1 MKTDDTVVVTKPDF
15 EAVSRKLGEFIK
27 ELKPNEKEIMGWLM
41 QLAGW
46 SPSLFLPH
54 RFHYKPRGA
63 KVLVL
68 GGADGLTV
76 LFGRSGFT
84 VIPPE
89 GPLPTDFVGSAFVA
103 GEAAFIQ
110 G

>member
-1 MKTDDTVVVTKPDF
+1 MNTNDIAVVARADF
-15 EAVSRKLGEFIK
+15 EAVSRKLEAFIK

-46 SPSLFLPH
+46 SPSLFPFPH
-54 RFHYKPRGA
+54 FHYKPRGA
-63 KVLVL
+63 KMLVL

-76 LFGRSGFT
+76 LFGRGGFKI
-84 VIPPE
+84 IPPE

-103 GEAAFIQ
+103 GEKGFTQ